1 MPHPFLRVYNHTVQW
16 QHLSQNLLSVPQLN
30 STQSTCPTAAPETT
44 TPAPLG
50 VACNTLDLPVA
61 VLPTQATWAMA
72 VDLDLPALVKWDLLS
87 IIAVRKS
94 APNPSEF
101 RALVGFLSRASL
113 PASAPN
119 PPHSAVPAGPLNPA
133 VDPAAATP
141 WAMDMEAP
149 TLWAVV
155 PLASN
160 LRPVGALASLQ

>member
-1 MPHPFLRVYNHTVQW
+1 M
-16 QHLSQNLLSVPQLN
+16 
-30 STQSTCPTAAPETT
+30 AAPETT
-44 TPAPLG
+44 PPAPLE

-61 VLPTQATWAMA
+61 VLPTPATWAMA

-87 IIAVRKS
+87 ITVRKS
-94 APNPSEF
+94 APSPSVS
-101 RALVGFLSRASL
+101 RALVGCLSRASL

-119 PPHSAVPAGPLNPA
+119 PPHSAVPAGPLTPA

-141 WAMDMEAP
+141 WAMEMEAP

-160 LRPVGALASLQ
+160 PRPVGALASLQ